1 MSDEHAN
8 HQQWLIN
15 QIKEIR
21 TYSGINKP
29 ITLDSAL
36 ILDLHIDSL
45 EMLELVTAIEEYT
58 SQPLSDKVWLKW
70 HYLQDIADYLVVT
83 MDVGN

>member
-1 MSDEHAN
+1 MSFVN
-8 HQQWLIN
+8 LSHQQWLIN

-29 ITLDSAL
+29 ITMDSAL

-58 SQPLSDKVWLKW
+58 AQPLNDKVWLKW
-70 HYLQDIADYLVVT
+70 HYLQDVADYLAVT
-83 MDVGN
+83 MGGGN

>member
-1 MSDEHAN
+1 MSHFSSS

-29 ITLDSAL
+29 ITMDSAL

-58 SQPLSDKVWLKW
+58 AQPLNDKVWFKW
-70 HYLQDIADYLVVT
+70 HYLQDIADYLTVT